1 RARLR
6 RRTRGRRR
14 SGHRPGVGGPRG
26 RRRPRGR
33 GGGPTRGPRP
43 AAVGT
48 RRSRRRGP
56 RRDRRP
62 PRPGRGPGG
71 RTLDVRLPVALALV
85 AVGGSAGTAARVVVS
100 TLFPGQPLASTLAVN
115 AAGAFALGLLVEVL
129 DARRDTGR
137 RHGARLVLGAGFCG
151 GFTTYSLIA
160 YQVADLTRGGDLHT
174 AVTYGLATLVLGGVA
189 AAGGM
194 LLGITVRG
202 SGHGRSRT
210 CTRSGGT
217 RWRSGGSRSA
227 AVWARRCGTRSTG
240 RCPRVG
246 GPGSRWG
253 RSWSI
258 SPARCSWAWCSGWSP
273 AVGRSP

>member
-1 RARLR
+1 M
-6 RRTRGRRR
+6 
-14 SGHRPGVGGPRG
+14 
-26 RRRPRGR
+26 
-33 GGGPTRGPRP
+33 
-43 AAVGT
+43 
-48 RRSRRRGP
+48 
-56 RRDRRP
+56 
-62 PRPGRGPGG
+62 
-71 RTLDVRLPVALALV
+71 RLPVALALV

-210 CTRSGGT
+210 
-217 RWRSGGSRSA
+217 
-227 AVWARRCGTRSTG
+227 
-240 RCPRVG
+240 
-246 GPGSRWG
+246 
-253 RSWSI
+253 
-258 SPARCSWAWCSGWSP
+258 
-273 AVGRSP
+273 